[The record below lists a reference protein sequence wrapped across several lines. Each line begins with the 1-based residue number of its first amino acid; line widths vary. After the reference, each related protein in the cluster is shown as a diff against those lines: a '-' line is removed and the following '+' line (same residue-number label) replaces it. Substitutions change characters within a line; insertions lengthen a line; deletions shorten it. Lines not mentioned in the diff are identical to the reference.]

1 MKLVNIKRA
10 LLATSIIIFSFLT
23 CYGQVAPSDR
33 VVGRWAKLING
44 RTMTFTLSPDNKYQ
58 VEFAG
63 DEETDVWGSYEI
75 LGDQITFNDEGGEYS
90 ADVAG
95 VYTFKVDDTSLTFT
109 IVNDPVTG
117 RSMLLEGTWT
127 KTGDD

>member
-1 MKLVNIKRA
+1 MLRA
-10 LLATSIIIFSFLT
+10 SSW
-23 CYGQVAPSDR
+23 SDR
-33 VVGRWAKLING
+33 VVGKWAKYING
-44 RTMTFTLSPDNKYQ
+44 RTMTFVLSSDNKYQ

-95 VYTFKVDDTSLTFT
+95 VYTFEVDDTSLTFT
-109 IVNDPVTG
+109 AVNDPVTG
-117 RSMLLEGTWT
+117 RSMLVAGSWT
-127 KTGDD
+127 KIPDD